1 MQNEPTNLLTS
12 LNNWLKRSITIKL
25 GSIGFLVLILLI
37 PSSWIQDLM
46 HERQQR
52 ASSVIN
58 EVADKWSG
66 SQTLSGPMLVVP
78 YRDYE
83 KVYNGKDIVEV
94 KEVIKKAFFLPEN
107 LIING
112 AIKPQ
117 ILHRGIFDVAVYE
130 SALAINAQ
138 FNFPDVK
145 SLGINN
151 ENILWG
157 ETYLAL
163 AITDLRGINDNPL
176 WKYGEQILLA
186 EPTNNLGVAFRE
198 MKNSADEYEVN
209 NGLPY
214 ELTATGIIAKLK
226 WASEADFNKNT
237 SLEIT
242 IKGSNTLSFSPTGKT
257 TAVTLSGPWSNPSF
271 DGAFLPDERDVS
283 EQGFSASWKVL
294 HFNRPFAQQWK
305 DNEQS
310 LSGSE
315 FGVRLLIPVDQYQ
328 KSIRSS
334 KYSVLLILFTFVAL
348 FLIEI
353 IQKIRIHPFQYILIG
368 ASLII
373 YYILLLSLSEHI
385 GYNFSYWMATL
396 ATVTLVTAYS
406 TSFLN
411 NKKVVGLFSFLLVMF
426 YGFIFVIILQQDYS
440 LLFGSIGLFILV
452 GMLMYFSRKVNWYG
466 DESA

>member
-12 LNNWLKRSITIKL
+12 LNNWLKRSITVKL
-25 GSIGFLVLILLI
+25 GSIGFLLLILLI

-46 HERQQR
+46 QERQQR
-52 ASSVIN
+52 ASTVVS

-66 SQTLSGPMLVVP
+66 SQTLSGPMLVIP
-78 YRDYE
+78 YKDYE

-107 LIING
+107 LTIKG
-112 AIKPQ
+112 AVKPQ

-130 SALAINAQ
+130 SSLTFDAQ

-145 SLGINN
+145 SMGLND
-151 ENILWG
+151 ENILWK
-157 ETYLAL
+157 ESYLVL

-176 WKYGEQILLA
+176 WKYGAQTLLA

-198 MKNSADEYEVN
+198 MKNSAEEYEASSN
-209 NGLPY
+209 PY
-214 ELTATGIIAKLK
+214 ELNTTGIMAKLK
-226 WASEADFNKNT
+226 WTSQADFNMNT

-242 IKGSNTLSFSPTGKT
+242 IKGSNALSFSPTGKT
-257 TAVTLSGPWSNPSF
+257 TSVSVSGPWTNPSF
-271 DGAFLPDERDVS
+271 DGAFLPDEREIN
-283 EQGFSASWKVL
+283 EQGFNASWKVL

-353 IQKIRIHPFQYILIG
+353 IQKVRIHPFQYILIG

-385 GYNFSYWMATL
+385 GYNFSYWLATL
-396 ATVTLVTAYS
+396 ATVAVVTAYS

-411 NKKVVGLFSFLLVMF
+411 NKSVVGLFSFLLVMF
-426 YGFIFVIILQQDYS
+426 YSFIFVIILQQDYS

-466 DESA
+466 NESA